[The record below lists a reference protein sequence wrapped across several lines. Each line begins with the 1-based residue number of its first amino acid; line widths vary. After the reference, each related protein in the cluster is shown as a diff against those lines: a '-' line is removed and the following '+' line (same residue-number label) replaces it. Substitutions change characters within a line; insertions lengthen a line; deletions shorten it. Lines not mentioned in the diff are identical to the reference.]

1 LYRLGAAGAVCHHLG
16 MLIERHGL
24 ACDFDDAVEALEYW
38 RGRRARLAWHRRADR
53 READAMVDAWER
65 RVRRAALTDPALP
78 LARRLE
84 AGVLVLRTRG
94 GIVGRRWRRR
104 AYVGGVAMAGA
115 AGAGFAAVASLF

>member
-1 LYRLGAAGAVCHHLG
+1 MR
-16 MLIERHGL
+16 IERHSL

-38 RGRRARLAWHRRADR
+38 RDRRARLAWHRRADR

-65 RVRRAALTDPALP
+65 RIRHAVVRDPSVP
-78 LARRLE
+78 IGQRVE

-94 GIVGRRWRRR
+94 AIVGRRWRRR
-104 AYVGGVAMAGA
+104 AYVSGVAMAGA

>member
-1 LYRLGAAGAVCHHLG
+1 

-24 ACDFDDAVEALEYW
+24 ACDFDDAVEALDYW
-38 RGRRARLAWHRRADR
+38 RGRRERLAWHRRAAR
-53 READAMVDAWER
+53 READAMVDRWER
-65 RVRRAALTDPALP
+65 RIRRAAMTDPSIP
-78 LARRLE
+78 LARRIE

-94 GIVGRRWRRR
+94 AIVGRRWKRR

>member
-1 LYRLGAAGAVCHHLG
+1 MR
-16 MLIERHGL
+16 IERHGL

-38 RGRRARLAWHRRADR
+38 RSRRARLAWHRRAAR
-53 READAMVDAWER
+53 READAMIDVWER
-65 RVRRAALTDPALP
+65 RVRRAALSDPALP

-94 GIVGRRWRRR
+94 AIVGRRWRRR

-115 AGAGFAAVASLF
+115 AGAGFAAVASIF